1 MVTHTQTIRRQQR
14 KDCFSVFDYFMG
26 LGLKGLKSLKTY
38 LALTK
43 TTSLYESHKKDHHRC
58 LTFFQKLYFIYF
70 LERTC
75 AEKKKKKQK
84 NKQTNKQKKEANA
97 MEFSYNN

>member
-43 TTSLYESHKKDHHRC
+43 TTSLCESHKKDHHRC

-70 LERTC
+70 LERSC
-75 AEKKKKKQK
+75 AERKKKAKKQTK
-84 NKQTNKQKKEANA
+84 KGNKRDGVFLQ
-97 MEFSYNN
+97 

>member
-43 TTSLYESHKKDHHRC
+43 TTSLCESHKKDHHRC
-58 LTFFQKLYFIYF
+58 LTFFQK
-70 LERTC
+70 
-75 AEKKKKKQK
+75 
-84 NKQTNKQKKEANA
+84 KETNA